1 MSKEIQLV
9 TNETVIELIN
19 AQKESNKII
28 KSMFFGLLA
37 LAITL
42 IICFS
47 TLYILDNYNIEASTT
62 TTTTTEQNVEGDNT
76 SIINGDQ
83 FNDNSNKNR

>member
-19 AQKESNKII
+19 AQKDSNKII

-42 IICFS
+42 IICFT

-62 TTTTTEQNVEGDNT
+62 TTTTEQSVEGDGSN
-76 SIINGDQ
+76 IINGDQ
-83 FNDNSNKNR
+83 FNDNSSKNN

>member
-19 AQKESNKII
+19 AQKDSNKII

-42 IICFS
+42 IICFT
-47 TLYILDNYNIEASTT
+47 TLYILDNYNIEATT
-62 TTTTTEQNVEGDNT
+62 TTTTTEQNVEGDGSN
-76 SIINGDQ
+76 IINGDQ
-83 FNDNSNKNR
+83 FNDNSSKNN

>member
-42 IICFS
+42 IICFT

-62 TTTTTEQNVEGDNT
+62 TTTTEQSVEGDGSN
-76 SIINGDQ
+76 IINGDQ
-83 FNDNSNKNR
+83 FNDNSSKNN